1 MDTQD
6 YRTAVKRVI
15 ETYAKFRPSHG
26 NIRLDVLFD
35 DTHERYAL
43 MQAGWDRGRRVR
55 GNLIYVTLQNG
66 KVVVEYDGIERGITD
81 DLINEGVAEQDIVL
95 AFLDTPNMA
104 EAA

>member
-1 MDTQD
+1 MDTQN
-6 YRTAVKRVI
+6 YRTAVKQVL
-15 ETYAKFRPSHG
+15 ETYARFRPSHG

-35 DTHERYAL
+35 DTHDRYAL

-55 GNLIYVTLQNG
+55 GNLIYIVLQAG

-81 DLINEGVAEQDIVL
+81 DLINQGVAEQDIVL
-95 AFLDTPNMA
+95 AFLDAPDVA